1 MNTVAFRY
9 ARLSQILLLVGALV
23 SVALRPEFF
32 FSLDQGGVSNYGV
45 IPLTIFPYTL
55 AMFGCGYFMMRSAF
69 ALPSDA
75 HQLRDA
81 GRIIFVVGLFYIF
94 MLLSTYPYQQSLTLT
109 YLHQIISIMMVLI
122 LLLSG
127 VWMHVQLNR
136 SNASSRV
143 DIVILVSG
151 FLLGFLTV
159 VDVLRLLFTAQITI
173 AVGFARIYLHFIKQ
187 HHSSYRTDDSA
198 R

>member
-1 MNTVAFRY
+1 M
-9 ARLSQILLLVGALV
+9 LVGALV
-23 SVALRPEFF
+23 CVALRPEFF

-55 AMFGCGYFMMRSAF
+55 AMLGCGYFMMRSAF
-69 ALPSDA
+69 ALPSDT

-81 GRIIFVVGLFYIF
+81 GRIIFVVGLFFIF

-109 YLHQIISIMMVLI
+109 YVHQIISIMIVLI

-127 VWMHVQLNR
+127 AWMHVQLRR
-136 SNASSRV
+136 SNASRRV

-159 VDVLRLLFTAQITI
+159 VDALRLLFTAQIII
-173 AVGFARIYLHFIKQ
+173 AVGFARIYLGFM
-187 HHSSYRTDDSA
+187 SYFSNESHPKDNSD
-198 R
+198 